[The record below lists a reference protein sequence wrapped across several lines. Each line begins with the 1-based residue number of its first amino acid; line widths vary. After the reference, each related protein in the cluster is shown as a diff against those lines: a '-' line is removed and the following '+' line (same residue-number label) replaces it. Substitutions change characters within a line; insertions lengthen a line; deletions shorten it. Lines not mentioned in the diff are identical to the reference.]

1 MELTTLQHNNRY
13 FMNEVFTHIFNY
25 AGSDIIITDEK
36 LNILSQNSRFEFKN
50 NIFSLES
57 LIPSNVFKK
66 VKKHFENFKLSNNN
80 HIFFKVIINDIPMNI
95 NICKIKEKNEEIK
108 GFSIILQ
115 DITQEL
121 KREIQKETFVDILNH
136 DFKNP
141 LRSNIQVLEL
151 LLNGQFGTLNSEMAD
166 VIQEL
171 LISSNY
177 LKYISEN
184 LILKYN
190 NEFNLNELQKEE
202 HSMIVLIR
210 EKCNRLMKFI
220 ERRKQIIELITKGD
234 ISDVPMD
241 VEEMG
246 KVVNNLIINACEQ
259 SVENAKIIIE
269 VENNTDNN
277 NIQVSFTDYGY
288 NKTEDNINEI
298 FDEYI
303 TCSNKFRKIGY
314 SLDLY
319 NCKKIVEAH
328 GGEIHAQKSNRIGT
342 TIIFSLPITC

>member
-1 MELTTLQHNNRY
+1 
-13 FMNEVFTHIFNY
+13 
-25 AGSDIIITDEK
+25 
-36 LNILSQNSRFEFKN
+36 
-50 NIFSLES
+50 
-57 LIPSNVFKK
+57 
-66 VKKHFENFKLSNNN
+66 
-80 HIFFKVIINDIPMNI
+80 
-95 NICKIKEKNEEIK
+95 
-108 GFSIILQ
+108 
-115 DITQEL
+115 
-121 KREIQKETFVDILNH
+121 
-136 DFKNP
+136 
-141 LRSNIQVLEL
+141 
-151 LLNGQFGTLNSEMAD
+151 
-166 VIQEL
+166 
-171 LISSNY
+171 
-177 LKYISEN
+177 
-184 LILKYN
+184 
-190 NEFNLNELQKEE
+190 
-202 HSMIVLIR
+202 MIVLIR

-220 ERRKQIIELITKGD
+220 ERRKQIIELVTKGD

-269 VENNTDNN
+269 VENNIN

>member
-1 MELTTLQHNNRY
+1 MELTALQQNNHY
-13 FMNEVFTHIFNY
+13 FINEVFTHILNY
-25 AGSDIIITDEK
+25 AGSDIIITDEN
-36 LNILSQNSRFEFKN
+36 LNILFKNSEFEFKN
-50 NIFSLES
+50 NIFSLED
-57 LIPSNVFKK
+57 LIPNDVFKK
-66 VKKHFENFKLSNNN
+66 IKKHFKHFKLSDNN

-95 NICKIKEKNEEIK
+95 NICKIREKDTETK

-121 KREIQKETFVDILNH
+121 KGEIQKETFVDILSH

-141 LRSNIQVLEL
+141 LRSNIQILEL
-151 LLNGQFGTLNSEMAD
+151 LLNGRFGSLNSEMED

-171 LISSNY
+171 LTSSNY
-177 LKYISEN
+177 LKHISEN

-190 NEFNLNELQKEE
+190 NEFNLNELQKEK
-202 HSMIVLIR
+202 HSMIALIR

-220 ERRKQIIELITKGD
+220 ERRKQIIELVTKGD
-234 ISDVPMD
+234 VADIPMD

-269 VENNTDNN
+269 VENNADN
-277 NIQVSFTDYGY
+277 IKVSFTDYGY
-288 NKTEDNINEI
+288 DKTEDNINEI
-298 FDEYI
+298 FNEYI

-319 NCKKIVEAH
+319 NCKKIIEAH
-328 GGEIHAQKSNRIGT
+328 NGEIHAQKSSRTGT
-342 TIIFSLPITC
+342 TIIFSLPTTS